1 MKIYIDTNVYNR
13 PFDDQTQPRIWLETL
28 ALGLILQLV
37 ESGEATLVN
46 SSVLEF
52 ENSRNPFSLRREW
65 MERCLSLATEYQYV
79 NEAIQQRAEELE
91 KNGVS
96 AIDALHAAISETA
109 HVDFFIACD
118 DRLLKKG
125 KQFKVKCMNA
135 VDFVQQE
142 LFRFTEV
149 A

>member
-1 MKIYIDTNVYNR
+1 MRLYIDTSVYNR

-52 ENSRNPFSLRREW
+52 ENSRNPFPLRREW
-65 MERCLSLATEYQYV
+65 MERCLSLATEYENV
-79 NEAIQQRAEELE
+79 DEAIRDRAQEYE
-91 KNGVS
+91 KQGIQS
-96 AIDALHAAISETA
+96 IDALHVATA
-109 HVDFFIACD
+109 ESANVDFFIACD
-118 DRLLKKG
+118 DRLLKKA
-125 KQFKVKCMNA
+125 KQFKVKSMNP

-142 LFRFTEV
+142 LGEQP
-149 A
+149 